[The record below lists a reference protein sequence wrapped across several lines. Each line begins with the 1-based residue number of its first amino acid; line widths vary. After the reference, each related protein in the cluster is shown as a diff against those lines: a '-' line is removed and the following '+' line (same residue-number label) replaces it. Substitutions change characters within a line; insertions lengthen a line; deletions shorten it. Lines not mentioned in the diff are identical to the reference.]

1 MRMNQQKLRVDLYM
15 SVMNRLNDECELK
28 NIEKKVIILLFNHV
42 DESRFMKTKKQNALT
57 LIRKFE
63 KFDFFITFTCNFN

>member
-1 MRMNQQKLRVDLYM
+1 MNQQKLRVDLYM

-28 NIEKKVIILLFNHV
+28 NIKKKVIILLFNHV
-42 DESRFMKTKKQNALT
+42 DESRFMKIKKQNALT

-63 KFDFFITFTCNFN
+63 KLDFFITFTCNSN